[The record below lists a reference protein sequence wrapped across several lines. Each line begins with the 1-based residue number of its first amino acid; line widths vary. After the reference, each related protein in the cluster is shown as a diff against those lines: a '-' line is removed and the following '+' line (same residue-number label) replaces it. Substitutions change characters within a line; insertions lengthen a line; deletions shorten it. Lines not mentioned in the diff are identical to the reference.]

1 MGCSP
6 QFIPAEADFVQL
18 CNSCR
23 DAPPLDPSMLNRYI
37 YDTSSL
43 PDRLYQ
49 PESETAAERLA
60 RLKTSVDLATATL
73 NGTSDDAKQ

>member
-1 MGCSP
+1 
-6 QFIPAEADFVQL
+6 
-18 CNSCR
+18 
-23 DAPPLDPSMLNRYI
+23 MLNRYI